1 MLRRQKKAFLNPL
14 TYDYFLFFKVS
25 LMRIQKIIVYV
36 LCAFLI
42 ASAIVYFLV
51 ALGEYTDWMELLG
64 YGIED
69 ETQEKLVEISLFVG
83 SGIVYLGLFT
93 WVLKAGGRKRLPY
106 IASIAVS
113 VALIIT
119 YIASRTVGVPIVG
132 VEYYVGRLDVI
143 SKIIQVIVIGISGF
157 ALFKMKNQ
165 LSKGVT

>member
-1 MLRRQKKAFLNPL
+1 MTN
-14 TYDYFLFFKVS
+14 
-25 LMRIQKIIVYV
+25 QKIIVYV

-93 WVLKAGGRKRLPY
+93 WVLKSGRRKRLPY

-119 YIASRTVGVPIVG
+119 YITSRTVGVPIVG

-143 SKIIQVIVIGISGF
+143 SKILQVIVIGISGF
-157 ALFKMKNQ
+157 ALFNMKDQ

>member
-1 MLRRQKKAFLNPL
+1 MVN
-14 TYDYFLFFKVS
+14 
-25 LMRIQKIIVYV
+25 QKIIVYV

-51 ALGEYTDWMELLG
+51 AYGEYTDWMELLG

-69 ETQEKLVEISLFVG
+69 ETQEKLVEITLFVG
-83 SGIVYLGLFT
+83 SGIVYLGLSA
-93 WVLKAGGRKRLPY
+93 WVLKAGRRKRLPY
-106 IASIAVS
+106 IASIAVA

-143 SKIIQVIVIGISGF
+143 SKILQVIVIGISGF
-157 ALFKMKNQ
+157 AIFNMKKQ
-165 LSKGVT
+165 SAKGVT

>member
-1 MLRRQKKAFLNPL
+1 
-14 TYDYFLFFKVS
+14 
-25 LMRIQKIIVYV
+25 
-36 LCAFLI
+36 
-42 ASAIVYFLV
+42 
-51 ALGEYTDWMELLG
+51 
-64 YGIED
+64 
-69 ETQEKLVEISLFVG
+69 VEISLFVG

-143 SKIIQVIVIGISGF
+143 SKILQVIVIGISGF

>member
-1 MLRRQKKAFLNPL
+1 MTN
-14 TYDYFLFFKVS
+14 
-25 LMRIQKIIVYV
+25 QKIIVYV

-93 WVLKAGGRKRLPY
+93 WVLKSGRRKRLPY

-143 SKIIQVIVIGISGF
+143 SKILQVIVIGISGF
-157 ALFKMKNQ
+157 ALFNMKNQ

>member
-1 MLRRQKKAFLNPL
+1 MAN
-14 TYDYFLFFKVS
+14 
-25 LMRIQKIIVYV
+25 QKIIVYV

-69 ETQEKLVEISLFVG
+69 ETQEKQVEIALFAG
-83 SGIVYLGLFT
+83 SGIVYLGLFA

-113 VALIIT
+113 AALIIT

-143 SKIIQVIVIGISGF
+143 SKVIQVIVIGISGF
-157 ALFKMKNQ
+157 ALFNMKNQ

>member
-1 MLRRQKKAFLNPL
+1 MGN
-14 TYDYFLFFKVS
+14 
-25 LMRIQKIIVYV
+25 QKIIVYV

-69 ETQEKLVEISLFVG
+69 ETQEKQVEIALFAG
-83 SGIVYLGLFT
+83 SGIVYLGLFA
-93 WVLKAGGRKRLPY
+93 WVLKAGRRKRLPY

-113 VALIIT
+113 VVLIIT

-143 SKIIQVIVIGISGF
+143 SKVIQVIVIGISGF
-157 ALFKMKNQ
+157 ALFNMKNQ
-165 LSKGVT
+165 LSKGVK

>member
-69 ETQEKLVEISLFVG
+69 ETQEKLVEIVLFVS

-143 SKIIQVIVIGISGF
+143 SKIIQIIVIGISGF
-157 ALFKMKNQ
+157 ALFNMKNQ

>member
-1 MLRRQKKAFLNPL
+1 MANQKVIA
-14 TYDYFLFFKVS
+14 
-25 LMRIQKIIVYV
+25 YV

-42 ASAIVYFLV
+42 ANAIVYFLV
-51 ALGEYTDWMELLG
+51 AYGEYTDWMELLG

-69 ETQEKLVEISLFVG
+69 ETQEKLVEITLFVG
-83 SGIVYLGLFT
+83 SGIVYLGLSA

-106 IASIAVS
+106 IASIAVA

-143 SKIIQVIVIGISGF
+143 SKALQVTVIGISGF
-157 ALFKMKNQ
+157 ALFDMKKH
-165 LSKGVT
+165 LTKCVK

>member
-1 MLRRQKKAFLNPL
+1 MAN
-14 TYDYFLFFKVS
+14 
-25 LMRIQKIIVYV
+25 QKIIVYV

-69 ETQEKLVEISLFVG
+69 ETQEKQVEIALFAG
-83 SGIVYLGLFT
+83 SGIVYLGLFA
-93 WVLKAGGRKRLPY
+93 WVLKARGRKRLPY

-143 SKIIQVIVIGISGF
+143 SKVIQVIVIGISGF
-157 ALFKMKNQ
+157 ALFNMKNQ

>member
-1 MLRRQKKAFLNPL
+1 MAN
-14 TYDYFLFFKVS
+14 
-25 LMRIQKIIVYV
+25 QKIIVYV

-64 YGIED
+64 YGIEG
-69 ETQEKLVEISLFVG
+69 ETQEKQVEIVLFVG
-83 SGIVYLGLFT
+83 SGIVYLGLFA

-143 SKIIQVIVIGISGF
+143 SKVIQVIVIGISGF
-157 ALFKMKNQ
+157 ALFNMKSQ

>member
-1 MLRRQKKAFLNPL
+1 MRRRQKKAFLNPL
-14 TYDYFLFFKVS
+14 TYDYFSFFKVS
-25 LMRIQKIIVYV
+25 LMANQKIIVYV

-69 ETQEKLVEISLFVG
+69 ETQEKLVEIVLFAG

-93 WVLKAGGRKRLPY
+93 WVLKSGRRKRLPY

-143 SKIIQVIVIGISGF
+143 SKILQVIVIGISGF
-157 ALFKMKNQ
+157 ALFNMRKQSAKDV
-165 LSKGVT
+165 K

>member
-1 MLRRQKKAFLNPL
+1 MINF
-14 TYDYFLFFKVS
+14 FFKVS
-25 LMRIQKIIVYV
+25 LMANQKITVYV

-93 WVLKAGGRKRLPY
+93 WVLKSGRRKRLPY

-143 SKIIQVIVIGISGF
+143 SKILQVIVIGISGF
-157 ALFKMKNQ
+157 ALFNMKDQ

>member
-1 MLRRQKKAFLNPL
+1 MVN
-14 TYDYFLFFKVS
+14 
-25 LMRIQKIIVYV
+25 QKIIVYV

-69 ETQEKLVEISLFVG
+69 ETQEKQVEIVLFAG
-83 SGIVYLGLFT
+83 SGIVYLGLFA
-93 WVLKAGGRKRLPY
+93 WVLKAGRRKRLPY

-143 SKIIQVIVIGISGF
+143 SKVIQVIVIGISGF
-157 ALFKMKNQ
+157 ALFNMKKQ
-165 LSKGVT
+165 LTKGVT

>member
-1 MLRRQKKAFLNPL
+1 MAN
-14 TYDYFLFFKVS
+14 
-25 LMRIQKIIVYV
+25 QKIIVYV

-93 WVLKAGGRKRLPY
+93 WVLKSGRRKRLPY

-143 SKIIQVIVIGISGF
+143 SKILQVIVIGISGF
-157 ALFKMKNQ
+157 ALFKLKNQ

>member
-1 MLRRQKKAFLNPL
+1 MAN
-14 TYDYFLFFKVS
+14 
-25 LMRIQKIIVYV
+25 QKIIVYV

-69 ETQEKLVEISLFVG
+69 ETQEKQVEIVLFAG
-83 SGIVYLGLFT
+83 SGIVYLGLFA
-93 WVLKAGGRKRLPY
+93 WVLKAGRRKRLPY

-143 SKIIQVIVIGISGF
+143 SKVIQVIVIGISGF
-157 ALFKMKNQ
+157 TLFNMKNQ

>member
-1 MLRRQKKAFLNPL
+1 MAN
-14 TYDYFLFFKVS
+14 
-25 LMRIQKIIVYV
+25 QKIIVYV

-69 ETQEKLVEISLFVG
+69 ETQEKQVEIALFAG
-83 SGIVYLGLFT
+83 SGIVYLGLFA

-132 VEYYVGRLDVI
+132 VEYYVGRLDVV
-143 SKIIQVIVIGISGF
+143 SKALQVIVIGISGF
-157 ALFKMKNQ
+157 ALFNMKKQ
-165 LSKGVT
+165 LAKGVK

>member
-1 MLRRQKKAFLNPL
+1 MAN
-14 TYDYFLFFKVS
+14 
-25 LMRIQKIIVYV
+25 QKIIVYV

-93 WVLKAGGRKRLPY
+93 WVLKSGRRKRLPY

-143 SKIIQVIVIGISGF
+143 SKILQVIVIGISGF
-157 ALFKMKNQ
+157 ALFNMKNQ